1 MAAECARNALLQ
13 KVLDNKDNEG
23 IDCCIIMNCRIH
35 VELVCVNWL
44 LTVFLQHI
52 FSGIDVCNY

>member
-44 LTVFLQHI
+44 GSFFAAYISWH
-52 FSGIDVCNY
+52 

>member
-44 LTVFLQHI
+44 DSFFAAYI
-52 FSGIDVCNY
+52 FWH